1 MDAEADVL
9 VVGGPVAPEALV
21 PRRPRRAAVLGL
33 EGADALH
40 DREEAVGVVGLGDE
54 ARDPEVPGRL
64 VRGIVPALAAV
75 LAREGGEERPGLAV
89 VAALEDARRLDS
101 DEQPVAG
108 PRERRHLGDPAAVLV
123 AVGEALARVLP
134 GLAQVAAAPDGGAVP
149 LARGGGEDRA
159 GVRVVDGVVD
169 GPSFAV
175 RAAQRPVAAVVA
187 LEHEGALAGCDGQQ
201 CLRHRFAPQRSRD
214 CPSSLLS
221 KTVRPPETHRFGR
234 PRSRRSGQPA
244 SGSPVS
250 SRVFRPLRTTSSR
263 RRRSRPSS
271 ARPRAGRARR

>member
-1 MDAEADVL
+1 MTKPEIPRCP
-9 VVGGPVAPEALV
+9 GGWFAGSSQPSLPCC
-21 PRRPRRAAVLGL
+21 PG
-33 EGADALH
+33 EG
-40 DREEAVGVVGLGDE
+40 R
-54 ARDPEVPGRL
+54 
-64 VRGIVPALAAV
+64 
-75 LAREGGEERPGLAV
+75 EERPGLAV

-134 GLAQVAAAPDGGAVP
+134 GLAEVAAAPDGGAVP

-201 CLRHRFAPQRSRD
+201 GLRHRFAPQRSRD
-214 CPSSLLS
+214 CPEPLAGSREE
-221 KTVRPPETHRFGR
+221 TVRPPETHRFRTAAISELGSAGERLAGLEQRLQAGR
-234 PRSRRSGQPA
+234 GC
-244 SGSPVS
+244 
-250 SRVFRPLRTTSSR
+250 TSSR

-271 ARPRAGRARR
+271 ARPRAGRARRSAS